1 VPSSGET
8 TARSCRIRPI
18 THMGQVVRECHG
30 LAVLH
35 VLRAGLH
42 SPAASGS
49 GVIVSRLPDG
59 KWSGASAIVVNYDLP
74 PGVDVADI
82 VIVVNDQ
89 NGLDLIS
96 SQSGMLGKDLAIE
109 HGPIPESDAYAA
121 QQRTTPRK
129 KSVTLYYVKS
139 KGHLA
144 EMDLRSMIIR
154 EANTENER
162 FYGVPGV
169 SAREILS
176 GQTKTSSGA
185 SDHLYSTLSAIDQQ
199 RQSLS
204 GLPKS
209 GKCPG
214 DCRVRA
220 PTTANS

>member
-1 VPSSGET
+1 M
-8 TARSCRIRPI
+8 A
-18 THMGQVVRECHG
+18 QVIRECRG
-30 LAVLH
+30 LAILH
-35 VLRAGLH
+35 VLRAALH

-49 GVIVSRLPDG
+49 GVVISRLPDG
-59 KWSGASAIVVNYDLP
+59 KWSGASTIVVDYDLP

-96 SQSGMLGKDLAIE
+96 SPSEMLGKDLTIE
-109 HGPIPESDAYAA
+109 PGPIPESDAYAA
-121 QQRTTPRK
+121 QQRMTPRK
-129 KSVTLYYVKS
+129 KGITIYYVKS

-144 EMDLRSMIIR
+144 EMDLKPVIIR
-154 EANTENER
+154 EANAENER

-169 SAREILS
+169 SAKEILS
-176 GQTKTSSGA
+176 GQIKTSSGA
-185 SDHLYSTLSAIDQQ
+185 SDYLYSTLNAIDQQ
-199 RQSLS
+199 RPSLS

-220 PTTANS
+220 PMTADS

>member
-1 VPSSGET
+1 M
-8 TARSCRIRPI
+8 A
-18 THMGQVVRECHG
+18 QVVRECHG

-59 KWSGASAIVVNYDLP
+59 KWSGASTIVVDYDLP

-82 VIVVNDQ
+82 VIVVNDR
-89 NGLDLIS
+89 NGLDLVFS
-96 SQSGMLGKDLAIE
+96 PSGMLGKDLAIE
-109 HGPIPESDAYAA
+109 PGPIPESDAYAA
-121 QQRTTPRK
+121 QQRTTPQK
-129 KSVTLYYVKS
+129 KGATLYYVKS

-144 EMDLRSMIIR
+144 EMDLESMIIR
-154 EANTENER
+154 EANAENGR
-162 FYGVPGV
+162 FYGLPGV

-176 GQTKTSSGA
+176 GQTKTSSSA
-185 SDHLYSTLSAIDQQ
+185 SDHLYSTLNAIDQQ

-204 GLPKS
+204 GLPKP

-220 PTTANS
+220 PMTANP